1 MVLITQ
7 FLAIIQLQIIQIIQ
21 LQIRIPGSDQ
31 SSIILQILKSY
42 FLNFDSD
49 PDPEFWSNLTL
60 WSLSHESGLMVCN
73 FEPKIFE

>member
-49 PDPEFWSNLTL
+49 PEFWSNLTL